1 MEVVG
6 DYSADGYAHIK
17 QLVPPEV
24 ARALLAALRADLG
37 PGAIPLSNAP
47 KASNLLNR
55 PAFEVYGHHYK
66 PMLAFLWGLTP
77 TMSLVTG
84 KDLLPTYDYLRIY
97 READICRVH
106 FDRPSCEHSLSL
118 TLDYSDGAAWP
129 LDVGHVHHADPEPSV
144 EPDFGSEDFT
154 SVHMAI
160 GDAVL
165 YRGTNHRHG
174 RVTPNPNAWSAHLF
188 LHWVE
193 RNGVYADHAFDKRAP
208 EPVNFRFA

>member
-1 MEVVG
+1 MQVVG

-24 ARALLAALRADLG
+24 ARALLAALRADIG

-47 KASNLLNR
+47 NACNLLNR

-97 READICRVH
+97 REGDICRVH

-129 LDVGHVHHADPEPSV
+129 LDVGHVHHAEPKPSV
-144 EPDFGSEDFT
+144 EPDFGAEEYT
-154 SVHMAI
+154 SVQMAI

-193 RNGVYADHAFDKRAP
+193 RNGIYADHAFDKRPP